1 MARNVFLNDTAERW
15 QGRGS
20 DRDARALPLGR
31 RSWGHH
37 RGGWRCHPKP
47 GVCRP
52 TTGPFRRGE
61 RLRPWGPGGGSEA
74 EVPPAVYV
82 TAK

>member
-1 MARNVFLNDTAERW
+1 MEATGTLAHCRW
-15 QGRGS
+15 E
-20 DRDARALPLGR
+20 
-31 RSWGHH
+31 
-37 RGGWRCHPKP
+37 GGA
-47 GVCRP
+47 GATTGEAGAVAQSQACRP